1 MKPWVHII
9 GGGLAGLSLGSELG
23 RFKKLP
29 GDVIIS
35 EPKPSNLTQRT
46 FSYWFREQ
54 ERLMLHPEFTSK
66 AWRLGTQ
73 TSLVDHFGQMMIYGT
88 STGEQVHRHAMKLIE
103 AHPQIHIQ
111 CESIQA
117 MPKATHVF
125 DSRPCAIE
133 SFKIIQS
140 FSGIEIELPKAH
152 RINTVDLMKSIE
164 TTTTGIRFLYKLPLG
179 PTRILIEHTEFTSAP
194 VSFNILDS
202 MNLAYIKK
210 TFGSDYRQI
219 RYERAHIP
227 MGFTHLEK
235 SFGISLGAR
244 AGMTRDATGYGYK
257 TIKSFCRET
266 AIQLV
271 KNNRAQTYQP
281 SRVAKWADNMFLDV
295 LSQRPDIIP
304 DILVHIGRK
313 MTGDQFAQFMAMSSP
328 LDILRII
335 SAAPVKPFAL
345 SLIGAYRW
353 I

>member
-1 MKPWVHII
+1 MTPWVHII

-35 EPKPSNLTQRT
+35 EPKPTNLKQRT

-54 ERLMLHPEFTSK
+54 ERLMLYPEFT
-66 AWRLGTQ
+66 ANVWRLGTP
-73 TSLVDHFGQMMIYGT
+73 TSLVDHVGQMMIYGT
-88 STGEQVHRHAMKLIE
+88 STGEQVYRHTMKLIE

-111 CESIQA
+111 SESIQV

-152 RINTVDLMKSIE
+152 GINAVDLMKSIE
-164 TTTTGIRFLYKLPLG
+164 TTSTGIRFLYKLPLG
-179 PTRILIEHTEFTSAP
+179 PTRILIEHTEFTTSPA
-194 VSFNILDS
+194 SFNILDS
-202 MNLAYIKK
+202 MNIAYIKN
-210 TFGSDYRQI
+210 TFGTDYREI
-219 RYERAHIP
+219 RKERAHIP
-227 MGFTHLEK
+227 MGFRHLEK
-235 SFGISLGAR
+235 SFGISIGAR

-257 TIKSFCRET
+257 TIKKFCRKT
-266 AIQLV
+266 AMQLV
-271 KNNRAQTYQP
+271 RDNRTQIYQP
-281 SRVAKWADNMFLDV
+281 SRVARWTDKMFLDL
-295 LSQRPDIIP
+295 LSHRPDTIP

-328 LDILRII
+328 LDILRVI
-335 SAAPVKPFAL
+335 SAAPLKPFAL
-345 SLIGAYRW
+345 SLIGGYRW